1 MSSMDEKRRND
12 RIDKLIDTQ
21 EKFINTVTQIFFS
34 SKSIKSSDVSL
45 KKDRFLVKKDLT
57 TELMKKDNA
66 LLNKILKVNT
76 ENLKV
81 NKSKK
86 NNLLWNFGKLLSIGG
101 LAGFLLTGKKEHLF
115 SVAKA
120 LTKYLPTKI
129 LLKPLELIFKP
140 LKALFKIA
148 GGIGD
153 LLKPI
158 GKTLG
163 KGVSK
168 SFKSL
173 KELFKFVGGIGDLLK
188 PITNIFGK
196 TLGKGAGKIAGK
208 SASKSLFKKIPVV
221 GSLLGLFFG
230 IERFKKGDIIGGV
243 GEIVS
248 GVASIFPGVGTA
260 ISVVIDGLLM
270 MKDFGIFGKQNAEME
285 KPLNLTSK
293 SDIKD
298 WPVIGSVIKAWEAIH
313 KFTEDP
319 MNSIKDLAEAA
330 NRFIP
335 GLGDGIMTSIGW
347 IEALK
352 NSAPAKFIG
361 KGIDKVKNFGSNV
374 IDKIK
379 GPVHK
384 LAESPKL
391 MNVQEF
397 MRDRINDLMNK
408 GSYGPVSGIKL
419 ASRDVNLSG
428 LNKDVYNNFVGM
440 VNEYFE
446 KTQKS
451 VQVNSAYRSIEDQ
464 KRLFDT
470 LPSGYV
476 ASPGKSMHN
485 YGYALDINSKDA
497 NNLNSMGLLKKWG
510 FHQPFKNKE
519 PWHIEPF
526 GIDRAKIRSDKTEEK
541 NAQIG
546 DPVEGNLNQN
556 RANKNNI
563 TKDNFKEYR
572 DKEIVV
578 KLSLDTINKLAM
590 KIAEETKQ
598 NVPTIK
604 QKQNVVINSR
614 L

>member
-34 SKSIKSSDVSL
+34 SKSTKSSDVSL

-66 LLNKILKVNT
+66 LLNKILKVNA

-101 LAGFLLTGKKEHLF
+101 LAGFLLTGKEEHLF

-129 LLKPLELIFKP
+129 LLKPLELMFKP
-140 LKALFKIA
+140 IKGLFNFAKD
-148 GGIGD
+148 IGH
-153 LLKPI
+153 LLKP
-158 GKTLG
+158 L
-163 KGVSK
+163 
-168 SFKSL
+168 
-173 KELFKFVGGIGDLLK
+173 
-188 PITNIFGK
+188 TNIFGK
-196 TLGKGAGKIAGK
+196 TAGKEAGKIAGK
-208 SASKSLFKKIPVV
+208 GASKSLFKKIPVV

-248 GVASIFPGVGTA
+248 GVASIVPGVGTA

-335 GLGDGIMTSIGW
+335 GLGDGIMTSVGW

-379 GPVHK
+379 DKIDGPVHK

-408 GSYGPVSGIKL
+408 GSEGPVSGIKL
-419 ASRDVNLSG
+419 ASRDVNLNG

-526 GIDRAKIRSDKTEEK
+526 GIDRAKIRSDKTEEN

>member
-12 RIDKLIDTQ
+12 RIDKLVDTQ

-34 SKSIKSSDVSL
+34 SKSTKSSDVSL

-66 LLNKILKVNT
+66 LLNKILKVNA

-86 NNLLWNFGKLLSIGG
+86 NNLLLGFGKLLSIGG
-101 LAGFLLTGKKEHLF
+101 LAGFLLTGKEEHLF

-129 LLKPLELIFKP
+129 LLKPLELMFKP
-140 LKALFKIA
+140 IKGLFNFAKD
-148 GGIGD
+148 IGH
-153 LLKPI
+153 LLKP
-158 GKTLG
+158 L
-163 KGVSK
+163 
-168 SFKSL
+168 
-173 KELFKFVGGIGDLLK
+173 
-188 PITNIFGK
+188 TNIFGK
-196 TLGKGAGKIAGK
+196 TAGKEAGKIAGK
-208 SASKSLFKKIPVV
+208 GASKSLFKKIPVV

-248 GVASIFPGVGTA
+248 GVASIVPGVGTA

-335 GLGDGIMTSIGW
+335 GLGDGIMTSVGW

-379 GPVHK
+379 DK
-384 LAESPKL
+384 
-391 MNVQEF
+391 
-397 MRDRINDLMNK
+397 
-408 GSYGPVSGIKL
+408 YGPVSGIKL
-419 ASRDVNLSG
+419 ASRDVNLNG

-526 GIDRAKIRSDKTEEK
+526 GIDRAKIRSDKTEEN

-546 DPVEGNLNQN
+546 DPVEGNLNQD

-563 TKDNFKEYR
+563 TKDNSKEYR

-604 QKQNVVINSR
+604 QKQNIVINSR

>member
-1 MSSMDEKRRND
+1 MDEKRRND

-66 LLNKILKVNT
+66 LLNKILKVNA

-86 NNLLWNFGKLLSIGG
+86 NNLLLGFGKLLSIGG
-101 LAGFLLTGKKEHLF
+101 LAGFLLTGKEEHLF

-129 LLKPLELIFKP
+129 LLKPLELMFKP
-140 LKALFKIA
+140 IKGLFNFAKD
-148 GGIGD
+148 IGH
-153 LLKPI
+153 LLKP
-158 GKTLG
+158 L
-163 KGVSK
+163 
-168 SFKSL
+168 
-173 KELFKFVGGIGDLLK
+173 
-188 PITNIFGK
+188 TNIFGK
-196 TLGKGAGKIAGK
+196 TAGKEAGKIAGK
-208 SASKSLFKKIPVV
+208 GASKSLFKKIPVV

-248 GVASIFPGVGTA
+248 GVASIVPGVGTA

-335 GLGDGIMTSIGW
+335 GLGDGIMTSVGW

-379 GPVHK
+379 DK
-384 LAESPKL
+384 
-391 MNVQEF
+391 
-397 MRDRINDLMNK
+397 
-408 GSYGPVSGIKL
+408 YGPVSGIKL
-419 ASRDVNLSG
+419 ASRDVNLNG

-526 GIDRAKIRSDKTEEK
+526 GIDRAKIRSDKTEEN

-546 DPVEGNLNQN
+546 DPVEGNLNQD

-563 TKDNFKEYR
+563 TKDNSKEYR

-604 QKQNVVINSR
+604 QKQNIVINSR

>member
-12 RIDKLIDTQ
+12 RIDKLVDTQ

-34 SKSIKSSDVSL
+34 SKSTKSSDVSL

-66 LLNKILKVNT
+66 LLNKILKVNA

-101 LAGFLLTGKKEHLF
+101 LAGFLLTGKEEHLF

-140 LKALFKIA
+140 LKALFKFA
-148 GGIGD
+148 
-153 LLKPI
+153 
-158 GKTLG
+158 
-163 KGVSK
+163 
-168 SFKSL
+168 
-173 KELFKFVGGIGDLLK
+173 GGIGDLLK

-196 TLGKGAGKIAGK
+196 TAGKEAGKIAGK
-208 SASKSLFKKIPVV
+208 GASKSLFKKIPVV

-335 GLGDGIMTSIGW
+335 GLGDGIMTSVGW

-379 GPVHK
+379 DKIGGPVHK

-397 MRDRINDLMNK
+397 MRDRINDLTNK
-408 GSYGPVSGIKL
+408 GLDVPVSGIKL
-419 ASRDVNLSG
+419 ASRDVNLNG

-440 VNEYFE
+440 ANEYFE

-485 YGYALDINSKDA
+485 YGYAIDINSKDA

-526 GIDRAKIRSDKTEEK
+526 GIDRAKIRSDKTEEN

>member
-34 SKSIKSSDVSL
+34 SKSTKSSDVSL

-57 TELMKKDNA
+57 TELMKKDND

-101 LAGFLLTGKKEHLF
+101 LAGFLLTGKEEHLF

-129 LLKPLELIFKP
+129 LLKPLELMFKP
-140 LKALFKIA
+140 IKGLFNFAKD
-148 GGIGD
+148 IGH
-153 LLKPI
+153 LLKP
-158 GKTLG
+158 L
-163 KGVSK
+163 
-168 SFKSL
+168 
-173 KELFKFVGGIGDLLK
+173 
-188 PITNIFGK
+188 TNIFGK
-196 TLGKGAGKIAGK
+196 TAGKEAGKIAGK
-208 SASKSLFKKIPVV
+208 GVSKSLFKKIPVV

-230 IERFKKGDIIGGV
+230 IERFRKGDIIGGV

-248 GVASIFPGVGTA
+248 GVASIVPGVGTA

-335 GLGDGIMTSIGW
+335 GLGDGIMTSVGW

-379 GPVHK
+379 DK
-384 LAESPKL
+384 
-391 MNVQEF
+391 
-397 MRDRINDLMNK
+397 
-408 GSYGPVSGIKL
+408 YGPVSGIKL
-419 ASRDVNLSG
+419 ASRDVNLNG

-470 LPSGYV
+470 LPSGY
-476 ASPGKSMHN
+476 AATPGKSMHN

-526 GIDRAKIRSDKTEEK
+526 GIDRAKIRSDKTEEN

-546 DPVEGNLNQN
+546 SPVKGNLNQD

-563 TKDNFKEYR
+563 TKDNSKEYR